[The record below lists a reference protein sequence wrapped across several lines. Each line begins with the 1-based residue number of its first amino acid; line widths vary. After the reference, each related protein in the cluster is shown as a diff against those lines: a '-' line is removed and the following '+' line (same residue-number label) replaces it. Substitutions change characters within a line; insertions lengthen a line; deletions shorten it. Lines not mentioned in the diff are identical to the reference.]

1 MAIFTDAQLIIF
13 LYSFWLP
20 AQFVHLIAFIIA
32 NKDDIYLDWK
42 IFYLGDLGSW
52 GLLCGV
58 TLLLIY
64 IIPATP
70 HWVIYLYYGIHIF
83 ILSTILTDVSMSQ
96 ETISI
101 ANLKAIIV
109 ETLVESILIP
119 WGAGIV
125 IGSGVALLVHF
136 V

>member
-1 MAIFTDAQLIIF
+1 MALFTDPQLIIF

-20 AQFVHLIAFIIA
+20 AHIVHLIAFMWA
-32 NKDDIYLDWK
+32 NRDDIYLDWK
-42 IFYLGDLGSW
+42 IFYLGDLGGW
-52 GLLCGV
+52 GLVCGI

-64 IIPATP
+64 IIPETP
-70 HWVIYLYYGIHIF
+70 HWVLYLFYVIHILL
-83 ILSTILTDVSMSQ
+83 LSTMLTDVSLSQ

-109 ETLVESILIP
+109 ETLIESILIP

>member
-1 MAIFTDAQLIIF
+1 MALFESSQLIIF

-20 AQFVHLIAFIIA
+20 AQFAHLIAFIIA

-109 ETLVESILIP
+109 ETLIESILIP

>member
-1 MAIFTDAQLIIF
+1 MAIFTDGQLIIF

-20 AQFVHLIAFIIA
+20 AHFVHLIAFIIA

-42 IFYLGDLGSW
+42 IFFLGDLGGW
-52 GLLCGV
+52 GLVCGI
-58 TLLLIY
+58 TALIIF

-70 HWVIYLYYGIHIF
+70 LWVLYTFYLIHILV
-83 ILSTILTDVSMSQ
+83 LSTILTDVSMSQ

-101 ANLKAIIV
+101 ANFKAIII

-119 WGAGIV
+119 WAAGIA
-125 IGSGVALLVHF
+125 IGAGVALLVHF

>member
-1 MAIFTDAQLIIF
+1 MALFTDAQLITF
-13 LYSFWLP
+13 LFSFWLP
-20 AQFVHLIAFIIA
+20 AHIIHLIAFMWA
-32 NKDDIYLDWK
+32 NRDDIYLDWK
-42 IFYLGDLGSW
+42 TFYLGDLGGW
-52 GLLCGV
+52 GLVCGI
-58 TLLLIY
+58 TALLIY
-64 IIPATP
+64 IIPAP
-70 HWVIYLYYGIHIF
+70 HWVLYLFYVIHIL
-83 ILSTILTDVSMSQ
+83 ILSTMLTDVSMSQ

-125 IGSGVALLVHF
+125 FGAIVALLVHF

>member
-1 MAIFTDAQLIIF
+1 
-13 LYSFWLP
+13 
-20 AQFVHLIAFIIA
+20 

-109 ETLVESILIP
+109 ETLIESILIP
-119 WGAGIV
+119 WGAGIT
-125 IGSGVALLVHF
+125 IGAGVALLVHF

>member
-1 MAIFTDAQLIIF
+1 MALFENPQLIIF

-20 AQFVHLIAFIIA
+20 AQFVHLIAFILA
-32 NKDDIYLDWK
+32 NKDDIYFDWK
-42 IFYLGDLGSW
+42 TFYLGDLGSW

-58 TLLLIY
+58 TLLLTLVIES
-64 IIPATP
+64 TP
-70 HWVIYLYYGIHIF
+70 LWVLYTYYGIHIF
-83 ILSTILTDVSMSQ
+83 IISTILTDVSMSQ

-109 ETLVESILIP
+109 ETLIESILIP

-125 IGSGVALLVHF
+125 VGAGVALLVHF

>member
-1 MAIFTDAQLIIF
+1 MALFTDAQLIIF

-20 AQFVHLIAFIIA
+20 AQFAHLIAFIIA

-58 TLLLIY
+58 TALLLY

-70 HWVIYLYYGIHIF
+70 YWVIYLYYVIHIF
-83 ILSTILTDVSMSQ
+83 VLSTILTDVSMSQ

-101 ANLKAIIV
+101 ANFKAIII

-119 WGAGIV
+119 WAAGIV